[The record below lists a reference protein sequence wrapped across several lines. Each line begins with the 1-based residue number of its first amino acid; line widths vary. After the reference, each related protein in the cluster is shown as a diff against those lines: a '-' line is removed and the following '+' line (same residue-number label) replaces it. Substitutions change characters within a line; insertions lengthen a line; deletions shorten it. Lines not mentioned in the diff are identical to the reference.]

1 MRTARIALLG
11 LAIVLSVTLVG
22 ATSALAQNGRA
33 GRGVVFVQTNEVAG
47 NTIDVFD
54 RGTDGR
60 LAFAGSYPTG
70 GAGGVAGGAAPSD
83 LTDYLG
89 SQGSLALTKDGKTLI
104 AVNAGS
110 DTVTSFRVHDD
121 RLQRRSI
128 VPSGGQFPNSVA
140 ARDGLVYVA
149 NAGGAGDVR
158 GFRLRGSRLVPI
170 PGSDRSL
177 SLGNDNPPN
186 FLTATGQIGFS
197 PDGSKLIVT
206 TKLATNAIDVF
217 KVEKDGTLS
226 TAPVANPALDPVP
239 FAFTFDSGRLVDA
252 EAGTS
257 SLTTYAI
264 NSDGS
269 LSDPKTASDGQ
280 GALCWIARVGSV
292 FYVTNT
298 VSNNV
303 SSFTIDASGQPT
315 LLQAVAATTD
325 SGPIDLANSGG
336 YLYVESG
343 PTGTVDEYAVNSDGT
358 LTSIGTVTG
367 LPAGMEGI
375 AAT

>member
-1 MRTARIALLG
+1 MRTPRIALLT
-11 LAIVLSVTLVG
+11 LAVALTLPLLG
-22 ATSALAQNGRA
+22 AAPALARSRSA
-33 GRGVVFVQTNEVAG
+33 GRGVVFVQTNEPAG

-60 LAFAGSYPTG
+60 LTLSGSYPTG
-70 GAGGVAGGAAPSD
+70 GAGGIAGGVAPGD
-83 LTDYLG
+83 LTDHLG
-89 SQGSLALTKDGKTLI
+89 SQGSLTLTEDGKTLL

-140 ARDGLVYVA
+140 AHAGLVYVA
-149 NAGGAGDVR
+149 NAGGAGDVQ
-158 GFRLRGSRLVPI
+158 GFRLRGGRLVPI

-177 SLGNDNPPN
+177 GLGNDDPPN

-197 PDGSKLIVT
+197 PDGSRLIVT

-217 KVEKDGTLS
+217 NVEKDGTLS
-226 TAPVANPALDPVP
+226 NAPVANPAINPVP
-239 FAFTFDSGRLVDA
+239 FAFTFASGRLVDA
-252 EAGTS
+252 EAATS

-264 NSDGS
+264 DPDGS
-269 LSDPKTASDGQ
+269 LSDPRTASDGQ
-280 GALCWIARVGSV
+280 GALCWIAQVGGV
-292 FYVTNT
+292 FYVSNT
-298 VSNNV
+298 VSNNL

-315 LLQAVAATTD
+315 LLQAVAAKTD
-325 SGPIDLANSGG
+325 SGPIDLADSGG
-336 YLYVESG
+336 YLYAESG
-343 PTGTVDEYAVNSDGT
+343 PTGTVDEYAVNGDGT
-358 LTSIGTVTG
+358 LTPIGTVTG